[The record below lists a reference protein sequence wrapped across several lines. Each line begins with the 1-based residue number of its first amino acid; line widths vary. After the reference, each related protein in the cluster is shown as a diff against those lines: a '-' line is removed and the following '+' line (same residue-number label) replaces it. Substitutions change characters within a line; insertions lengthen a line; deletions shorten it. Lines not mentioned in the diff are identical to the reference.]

1 MNILANA
8 EILFPSEDLLLIT
21 IISQNWVG
29 WTVNLSLTTSEAL
42 LEHDGISNDHWNTLL
57 IQTQKLLAEKIPEEL
72 KGAVSVGGSG
82 AGGDDDVE
90 QKLRD
95 ENRECYRQIG
105 ELHHKKEV
113 LLG

>member
-42 LEHDGISNDHWNTLL
+42 LEHDGISNDH
-57 IQTQKLLAEKIPEEL
+57 
-72 KGAVSVGGSG
+72 
-82 AGGDDDVE
+82 
-90 QKLRD
+90 
-95 ENRECYRQIG
+95 
-105 ELHHKKEV
+105 
-113 LLG
+113 